1 MTSQGL
7 FDMEIDQEHK
17 IINDPYIFENIT
29 DELEEFILD
38 EVEADAEDG
47 FFNIVDDL
55 TNKLQE
61 DYEELIGE
69 DSDKKRF
76 IRSLTRVFTLFLN
89 TKVDNVDKIKKIL
102 KIATETTLKIW
113 QGQK

>member
-1 MTSQGL
+1 
-7 FDMEIDQEHK
+7 MEIDKEHK
-17 IINDPYIFENIT
+17 TINDPYIFENIT

-47 FFNIVDDL
+47 FFDIVDDL

-76 IRSLTRVFTLFLN
+76 IRSLTRVFALLLN
-89 TKVDNVDKIKKIL
+89 TKVDTVDEIKKIL
-102 KIATETTLKIW
+102 KIAIETTLKIW